1 MEKGQ
6 EKGKVG
12 AEVKK
17 SKGIR
22 ILSIVCIVLLL
33 GMYVATFV
41 AAITASPYSGGLFL
55 GCLLCT
61 VFVPIF
67 LHILIRL
74 FALMAEKKEGEA
86 TLHEIHQ
93 ARKKEKRKEREQEK

>member
-1 MEKGQ
+1 MIC
-6 EKGKVG
+6 V
-12 AEVKK
+12 
-17 SKGIR
+17 I
-22 ILSIVCIVLLL
+22 LLL
-33 GMYVATFV
+33 GMYVATF
-41 AAITASPYSGGLFL
+41 AAALAAKPYSNVMFI

-74 FALMAEKKEGEA
+74 FAHMSEKKEGGA

-93 ARKKEKRKEREQEK
+93 SRKRDKK